1 MAGSLSNRTYRII
14 VAAASP
20 TTLLADATKATLDA
34 APAGQIGFFN
44 GLSNAVVAPGDTITQ
59 HPSFYILRKGANGAI
74 KTSFTIEGAN
84 VTKYE
89 GQSFLAE
96 AQKVVTVDLSANQA
110 CVVVGGQI
118 ELSIVFKESYDTDIL
133 PYRQYKKVYT
143 VASESATEA
152 SPAVFATRLANL
164 ITNDRSVEVTASAAG
179 NVVTI
184 TAKAQL
190 TLDRTGQY
198 PNQVDFDAFAQGIYV
213 NENAQK
219 IYEDATVITTTTPVA
234 FGSGTDRQ
242 MRIWEDRQQGY
253 LGKLNRIKFPVDVL
267 EYDAVL
273 GGNYDIY
280 VIENSNVHIAG
291 DGLVQPG
298 VALETT
304 LLAIPSAAAALTTA
318 VEAVLNPYMASAP
331 RKFAAV
337 AL

>member
-14 VAAASP
+14 VAG
-20 TTLLADATKATLDA
+20 TTETLLADAAKATLDA

-44 GLSNAVVAPGDTITQ
+44 GVSNATVAAGDDIQ
-59 HPSFYILRKGANGAI
+59 DHPSFYILRKGANGTV

-89 GQSFLAE
+89 GQSFAAE

-110 CVVVGGQI
+110 ATIVGGQI
-118 ELSIVFKESYDTDIL
+118 ELAIVFKDSYDSDIL

-143 VASESATEA
+143 VAAENATEA
-152 SPAVFATRLANL
+152 TAAVFATRLAAL
-164 ITNDRSVEVTASAAG
+164 INADKAVEVTASAAG
-179 NVVTI
+179 NIVTI

-198 PNQVDFDAFAQGIYV
+198 PNQVDFDAFSQGIYV

-219 IYEDATVITTTTPVA
+219 IYEDASVITTTTA
-234 FGSGTDRQ
+234 INFGSGTDRQ

-253 LGKLNRIKFPVDVL
+253 LGHLNRIKFPVDVL

-280 VIENSNVHIAG
+280 VIEHANVHEAG
-291 DGLVQPG
+291 QGLVQYG
-298 VALETT
+298 TALETT
-304 LLAIPSAAAALTTA
+304 LLAIPSAVAALTTA
-318 VEAVLNPYMASAP
+318 VEGVLNPYMASTP